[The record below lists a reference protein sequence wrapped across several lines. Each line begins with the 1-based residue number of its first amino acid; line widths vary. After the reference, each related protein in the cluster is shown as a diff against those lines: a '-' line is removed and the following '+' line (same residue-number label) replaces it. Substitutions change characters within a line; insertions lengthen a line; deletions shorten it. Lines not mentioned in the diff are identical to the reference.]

1 MLRLHV
7 VSEFWTGLAYLG
19 VVMALLFLARK
30 RSDLIYG
37 WQLWLFTIFV
47 LVCGLRELLEIR
59 IMFPVTRLE
68 EGTVEFLRAI
78 LAVAALMALPS
89 LVRRLVRLPSPLD
102 LRNALKRLRI
112 AKTETAQVNRWLSLG
127 EEVGHVGHWRARRD
141 RPTIKCSDGVYK
153 ILGWDGDGS
162 DVAVD
167 RLKGT
172 LLPEDWRKV
181 VVAVGRAFVR
191 RQGFEVPV
199 RFMRAGGDM
208 RHVLLRGVLQ
218 PNEDD
223 EVASLFGVIVD
234 QTDQKLVEAELLKAR
249 AATEAANRRLEA
261 LALRDVLTGLANQ
274 RHFDATLA
282 GEIRRARRMK
292 IELAL
297 LLIEVDDF
305 DQYTE
310 AFGRS
315 AADRCLIAISAAIER
330 SLHRA
335 GDLAALFEDDRFAVL
350 LPNSN
355 EAGAVA
361 VAERIL
367 RAVRDMKMPR
377 ERDGP
382 AIMTVSIGAA
392 EIDGSSATQD
402 PLALV
407 GLALEACEMAKK
419 QGQDQ
424 VCQSSLRQVQ

>member
-37 WQLWLFTIFV
+37 SQLWLFTIFV

-181 VVAVGRAFVR
+181 VVAVGRAF
-191 RQGFEVPV
+191 
-199 RFMRAGGDM
+199 
-208 RHVLLRGVLQ
+208 
-218 PNEDD
+218 
-223 EVASLFGVIVD
+223 AS
-234 QTDQKLVEAELLKAR
+234 
-249 AATEAANRRLEA
+249 
-261 LALRDVLTGLANQ
+261 
-274 RHFDATLA
+274 
-282 GEIRRARRMK
+282 
-292 IELAL
+292 
-297 LLIEVDDF
+297 
-305 DQYTE
+305 
-310 AFGRS
+310 
-315 AADRCLIAISAAIER
+315 
-330 SLHRA
+330 
-335 GDLAALFEDDRFAVL
+335 
-350 LPNSN
+350 
-355 EAGAVA
+355 
-361 VAERIL
+361 
-367 RAVRDMKMPR
+367 
-377 ERDGP
+377 
-382 AIMTVSIGAA
+382 
-392 EIDGSSATQD
+392 
-402 PLALV
+402 
-407 GLALEACEMAKK
+407 
-419 QGQDQ
+419 
-424 VCQSSLRQVQ
+424 

>member
-1 MLRLHV
+1 
-7 VSEFWTGLAYLG
+7 
-19 VVMALLFLARK
+19 
-30 RSDLIYG
+30 
-37 WQLWLFTIFV
+37 
-47 LVCGLRELLEIR
+47 
-59 IMFPVTRLE
+59 
-68 EGTVEFLRAI
+68 
-78 LAVAALMALPS
+78 
-89 LVRRLVRLPSPLD
+89 
-102 LRNALKRLRI
+102 
-112 AKTETAQVNRWLSLG
+112 
-127 EEVGHVGHWRARRD
+127 
-141 RPTIKCSDGVYK
+141 
-153 ILGWDGDGS
+153 
-162 DVAVD
+162 
-167 RLKGT
+167 
-172 LLPEDWRKV
+172 
-181 VVAVGRAFVR
+181 
-191 RQGFEVPV
+191 
-199 RFMRAGGDM
+199 M

-305 DQYTE
+305 DHYAE

-315 AADRCLIAISAAIER
+315 AGDRCLIAIAAAIER

-335 GDLAALFEDDRFAVL
+335 GDLAALCEDDRFAVL

-424 VCQSSLRQVQ
+424 VCQASLRQV